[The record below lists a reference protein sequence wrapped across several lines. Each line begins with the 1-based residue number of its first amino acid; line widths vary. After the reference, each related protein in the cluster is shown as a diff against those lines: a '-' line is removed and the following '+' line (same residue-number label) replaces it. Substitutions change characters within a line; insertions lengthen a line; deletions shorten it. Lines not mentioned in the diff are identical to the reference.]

1 MLIKVKI
8 KKGYWPEER
17 RCKVLDAAKW
27 ALEYYNLHL
36 ELIPVTEL
44 KIIFTRFDSAYGDAY
59 HDGHYYIVRLSD
71 QYNDKLT
78 IKTVFHEVTHIKQY
92 FYDGLDLGT
101 PAKFKGKKY
110 KKTTYENAPW
120 EVEARKAEKKMWG
133 FWKKYID
140 ISAKC

>member
-1 MLIKVKI
+1 MRIKNKV
-8 KKGYWPEER
+8 KKGYWPLPR
-17 RCKVLDAAKW
+17 RVKVLGAAEW
-27 ALEYYNLHL
+27 ALGYYNLYP
-36 ELIPVTEL
+36 EADDQVRF
-44 KIIFTRFDSAYGDAY
+44 IFTRFDSAYGDAY